1 MGEVIGQLL
10 PTAVGVMLSPLPIVG
25 VILMLLSNKAKVNG
39 PMFLLGWLAGLAIV
53 VGGVVAFVNPDKLE
67 QSSGEPSTLNGVLH
81 LALGVLL
88 LLLAVKQLKG
98 RPKKGE
104 DAEMPKWM
112 AKMQD
117 ASPIFAFGMGA
128 FLSGLN
134 PKNLIFDIAAAAA
147 IVAGDLSSSQQIVA
161 VVVFMILAS
170 LTIGIPVLWF
180 LVAGESAKAKLDVL
194 RGYLVQYNWVI
205 MCVLFLVLGA
215 KFIGQALPAFFD

>member
-25 VILMLLSNKAKVNG
+25 VILMLLSTKAKVNG
-39 PMFLLGWLAGLAIV
+39 PMFLIGWLAGLAIV
-53 VGGVVAFVNPDKLE
+53 VGGVVAFVDPDRLN
-67 QSSGEPSTLNGVLH
+67 QSDGGPSTLSGVLH
-81 LALGVLL
+81 LVLGALL

-98 RPKKGE
+98 RPKKGQ

-134 PKNLIFDIAAAAA
+134 PKNLIFDIAAAAS
-147 IVAGDLSSSQQIVA
+147 IVAADLSSSQQIVA

-170 LTIGIPVLWF
+170 LTIGIPVIWF
-180 LVAGESAKAKLDVL
+180 LVAGESAKAKLDTL
-194 RGYLVQYNWVI
+194 RGYLVQYNWII
-205 MCVLFLVLGA
+205 MCVLFLVLGV
-215 KFIGQALPAFFD
+215 KLIGQSLPAFFD

>member
-25 VILMLLSNKAKVNG
+25 VILMLLSTKAKVNG
-39 PMFLLGWLAGLAIV
+39 PMFLIGWLAGLAIV
-53 VGGVVAFVNPDKLE
+53 VGGVVAFVDPDRLN
-67 QSSGEPSTLNGVLH
+67 QSDGGPSTLSGVLH
-81 LALGVLL
+81 LVLGALL

-98 RPKKGE
+98 RPKKGQ

-117 ASPIFAFGMGA
+117 ASPVFAFGMGA

-134 PKNLIFDIAAAAA
+134 PKNLIFDIAAAAS
-147 IVAGDLSSSQQIVA
+147 IVAADLSSSQQIVA

-170 LTIGIPVLWF
+170 LTIGIPVIWF
-180 LVAGESAKAKLDVL
+180 LVAGESAKAKLDTL
-194 RGYLVQYNWVI
+194 RGYLVQYNWII
-205 MCVLFLVLGA
+205 MCVLFLVLGV
-215 KFIGQALPAFFD
+215 KLIGQSLPAFFD

>member
-25 VILMLLSNKAKVNG
+25 VILMLLSNKARVNG

-53 VGGVVAFVNPDKLE
+53 VGAVVAFVNPDKLNK
-67 QSSGEPSTLNGVLH
+67 SGGEPSTLNGILH

-98 RPKKGE
+98 RPKEGE
-104 DAEMPKWM
+104 VPEMPKWM

-147 IVAGDLSSSQQIVA
+147 IVAGDLSSSRQIVA
-161 VVVFMILAS
+161 VVVFMVLAS

-180 LVAGESAKAKLDVL
+180 LIAGESAKAKLDVL

>member
-1 MGEVIGQLL
+1 MGDVIGQLL

-39 PMFLLGWLAGLAIV
+39 PMFLIGWLAGLAIV
-53 VGGVVAFVNPDKLE
+53 VGGIVAFVDPDRLNKDD
-67 QSSGEPSTLNGVLH
+67 GGPSTLAGILH
-81 LALGVLL
+81 LVLGVLL
-88 LLLAVKQLKG
+88 LFLAVKQLKG
-98 RPKKGE
+98 RPKDGKE
-104 DAEMPKWM
+104 AEMPKWM

-134 PKNLIFDIAAAAA
+134 PKNLIFDIAAATA
-147 IVAGDLSSSQQIVA
+147 IVAGDLSSSQQIVS
-161 VVVFMILAS
+161 VLVFMILAS

-180 LVAGESAKAKLDVL
+180 LVAGESAKAKLDTL

-205 MCVLFLVLGA
+205 MCVLFLILGV
-215 KFIGQALPAFFD
+215 KMIGQALPAFFD

>member
-25 VILMLLSNKAKVNG
+25 VILMLLSNKARVNG

-53 VGGVVAFVNPDKLE
+53 VGAVVAFVNPDKLNK
-67 QSSGEPSTLNGVLH
+67 SGGEPSTLNGILH

-104 DAEMPKWM
+104 DSEMPKWM

-161 VVVFMILAS
+161 VVVFMVLAS

-180 LVAGESAKAKLDVL
+180 LIAGESAKAKLDVL

>member
-1 MGEVIGQLL
+1 MGDVIGQLL

-67 QSSGEPSTLNGVLH
+67 QSSGEPSTLNGILH

-147 IVAGDLSSSQQIVA
+147 IVAGDLSSSQQIAA

-180 LVAGESAKAKLDVL
+180 LIAGESAKAKLDVL

>member
-25 VILMLLSNKAKVNG
+25 VILMLLSKKAKVNG
-39 PMFLLGWLAGLAIV
+39 PAFLIGWLVGLAIV
-53 VGGVVAFVNPDKLE
+53 VGGIVAFVDPDKLNK
-67 QSSGEPSTLNGVLH
+67 SDGDPSTLSGVLH

-88 LLLAVKQLKG
+88 LLLAIKQFKG
-98 RPKKGE
+98 RPAKGE
-104 DAEMPKWM
+104 DPEMPKWM

-134 PKNLIFDIAAAAA
+134 PKNLIFDIAAAAS
-147 IVAGDLSSSQQIVA
+147 IVAANLSSTEQIVA

-170 LTIGIPVLWF
+170 LTVGIPVLWF
-180 LVAGESAKAKLDVL
+180 LVAGESAKAKLDTL
-194 RGYLVQYNWVI
+194 RGYLVEYNWVI
-205 MCVLFLVLGA
+205 MCVLFLILGV
-215 KFIGQALPAFFD
+215 KIIGESLPAFFD

>member
-53 VGGVVAFVNPDKLE
+53 VGGVVAFVNPDKLNK
-67 QSSGEPSTLNGVLH
+67 SSGEPSTLNGILH

-104 DAEMPKWM
+104 DPEMPKWM

-117 ASPIFAFGMGA
+117 ASPFFAFGMGA

-161 VVVFMILAS
+161 VVVFMVLAS
-170 LTIGIPVLWF
+170 LTIGIPVLWY
-180 LVAGESAKAKLDVL
+180 LVAGESAKAKLDTL

-205 MCVLFLVLGA
+205 MCVLFLILGV
-215 KFIGQALPAFFD
+215 KLIGQALPAFFD

>member
-25 VILMLLSNKAKVNG
+25 VILMLLSTKAKVNG
-39 PMFLLGWLAGLAIV
+39 PMFLIGWLAGLAIV
-53 VGGVVAFVNPDKLE
+53 VGGVVAFVNPDRLN
-67 QSSGEPSTLNGVLH
+67 QSDGSPSTLSGVLH
-81 LALGVLL
+81 LVLGALL
-88 LLLAVKQLKG
+88 LLLAIKQLKG

-104 DAEMPKWM
+104 EPAMPKWM
-112 AKMQD
+112 SKMQD
-117 ASPIFAFGMGA
+117 ASPVFAFGMGA

-161 VVVFMILAS
+161 VLVFMILAS
-170 LTIGIPVLWF
+170 LTIGIPVIWY
-180 LVAGESAKAKLDVL
+180 LVGGDSAKAKLDTL

-205 MCVLFLVLGA
+205 MCVLFLIIGVKL
-215 KFIGQALPAFFD
+215 IGQALPAFFD

>member
-39 PMFLLGWLAGLAIV
+39 PVFLIGWLVGLAIV
-53 VGGVVAFVNPDKLE
+53 VGGIVAFVDPDRLN
-67 QSSGEPSTLNGVLH
+67 QSDGAPSTLSGVLH
-81 LALGVLL
+81 LVLGGLL

-104 DAEMPKWM
+104 EAKMPSWM

-147 IVAGDLSSSQQIVA
+147 IVAGDLSTTEQFVA
-161 VVVFMILAS
+161 VLVFMILAS
-170 LTIGIPVLWF
+170 LTVGIPVIWF
-180 LVAGESAKAKLDVL
+180 LVAGESAKAKLETL

-205 MCVLFLVLGA
+205 MCVLFLILGV

>member
-1 MGEVIGQLL
+1 MGGVIGELL
-10 PTAVGVMLSPLPIVG
+10 PTAIGVALSPLPIVG
-25 VILMLLSNKAKVNG
+25 VILMLLSTKAKVNG

-53 VGGVVAFVNPDKLE
+53 VGGIVAFVNPDKLN
-67 QSSGEPSTLNGVLH
+67 QSDGNPSTLNGLLH

-98 RPKKGE
+98 RPKPGE
-104 DAEMPKWM
+104 EPEMPKWM

-128 FLSGLN
+128 MLSGLN
-134 PKNLIFDIAAAAA
+134 PKNLIFDIAAAAS
-147 IVAGDLSSSQQIVA
+147 IVAADLSSSQQIVA

-170 LTIGIPVLWF
+170 LTIGIPVIWYLIG
-180 LVAGESAKAKLDVL
+180 GESAKAKLNTL

-205 MCVLFLVLGA
+205 MCVLFLIIGA
-215 KFIGQALPAFFD
+215 KLIGQSLPVFFD

>member
-53 VGGVVAFVNPDKLE
+53 VGAVVAFVNPDKLNR
-67 QSSGEPSTLNGVLH
+67 SNGDPSTFSGILH

-104 DAEMPKWM
+104 DPEMPKWM

-161 VVVFMILAS
+161 VVVFIILAS
-170 LTIGIPVLWF
+170 LTIGIPVIWYLI
-180 LVAGESAKAKLDVL
+180 AGDSAKAKLDTL

-205 MCVLFLVLGA
+205 MCVLFLILGV
-215 KFIGQALPAFFD
+215 KLIGQALPAFFD

>member
-25 VILMLLSNKAKVNG
+25 VILMLLSTKAKVNG
-39 PMFLLGWLAGLAIV
+39 SMFLIGWLAGLAIV
-53 VGGVVAFVNPDKLE
+53 VGGVVAFVNPDRLN
-67 QSSGEPSTLNGVLH
+67 QSSGGPSTLSGLLH

-98 RPKKGE
+98 RPKKGQE
-104 DAEMPKWM
+104 PEMPKWM

-134 PKNLIFDIAAAAA
+134 PKNLIFDIAAAAS
-147 IVAGDLSSSQQIVA
+147 IVAADLSSSQQIVA
-161 VVVFMILAS
+161 VLVFMILAS
-170 LTIGIPVLWF
+170 LTIGIPVIWYLI
-180 LVAGESAKAKLDVL
+180 AGESAKAKLDTL

-205 MCVLFLVLGA
+205 MCVLFLILGV
-215 KFIGQALPAFFD
+215 KLIGESLPAFFD

>member
-25 VILMLLSNKAKVNG
+25 VILMLLSNKARVNG

-53 VGGVVAFVNPDKLE
+53 VGVVVAFVNPDKLNK
-67 QSSGEPSTLNGVLH
+67 SGGEPSTLNGILH

-117 ASPIFAFGMGA
+117 ASPVFAFGMGA

-180 LVAGESAKAKLDVL
+180 LIAGESAKAKLDVL

>member
-1 MGEVIGQLL
+1 MGEVIGDLL

-25 VILMLLSNKAKVNG
+25 VILMLLSTKAKVNG

-53 VGGVVAFVNPDKLE
+53 VGGVVAFVNPDRLNE
-67 QSSGEPSTLNGVLH
+67 SGGEPSTLNGLLH

-104 DAEMPKWM
+104 DPEMPKWM

-170 LTIGIPVLWF
+170 LTIGIPVIWY
-180 LVAGESAKAKLDVL
+180 LVAGESAKAKLDTL

-215 KFIGQALPAFFD
+215 KLIGQSLPVFFD

>member
-1 MGEVIGQLL
+1 MGGVVGQLL

-39 PMFLLGWLAGLAIV
+39 PMFLLGWLAGLIIV
-53 VGGVVAFVNPDKLE
+53 VGGVVAFVNPDKLN
-67 QSSGEPSTLNGVLH
+67 QSSGEPSTLNGILH

-104 DAEMPKWM
+104 EPEMPKWM

-161 VVVFMILAS
+161 VVIFVILAS
-170 LTIGIPVLWF
+170 LTIGVPVLWY

>member
-1 MGEVIGQLL
+1 
-10 PTAVGVMLSPLPIVG
+10 
-25 VILMLLSNKAKVNG
+25 
-39 PMFLLGWLAGLAIV
+39 MFLLGWVAGLAIV
-53 VGGVVAFVNPDKLE
+53 VGGVVAFVNPDKLN

-81 LALGVLL
+81 LVLGALL

-104 DAEMPKWM
+104 DPEMPKWM

-161 VVVFMILAS
+161 VVVFIILAS
-170 LTIGIPVLWF
+170 LTIGIPVIWY
-180 LVAGESAKAKLDVL
+180 LVGGESAKAKLDVL

>member
-53 VGGVVAFVNPDKLE
+53 VGGVVAFVNPDRLNK
-67 QSSGEPSTLNGVLH
+67 SSGDPSTLNGVLH
-81 LALGVLL
+81 LVLGGLL

-104 DAEMPKWM
+104 DPEMPKWM

-147 IVAGDLSSSQQIVA
+147 IVAGDLSNSQQIVA
-161 VVVFMILAS
+161 VVIFIILAS
-170 LTIGIPVLWF
+170 LTIGIPVLWY
-180 LVAGESAKAKLDVL
+180 LIAGESAKAKLDVL

>member
-39 PMFLLGWLAGLAIV
+39 PMFLIGWLAGLAIV
-53 VGGVVAFVNPDKLE
+53 VGGIVAFVDPDRLNK
-67 QSSGEPSTLNGVLH
+67 SDGDPSTLAGLLH
-81 LALGVLL
+81 LALGGLL
-88 LLLAVKQLKG
+88 LFLAVKQLKG
-98 RPKKGE
+98 RPKGGQE
-104 DAEMPKWM
+104 AEMPKWM

-134 PKNLIFDIAAAAA
+134 PKNLIFDIAAATA
-147 IVAGDLSSSQQIVA
+147 IVAGDLSNSQQIVA
-161 VVVFMILAS
+161 VLVFMILAS
-170 LTIGIPVLWF
+170 LTIGIPVLWY
-180 LVAGESAKAKLDVL
+180 LIAGESAKAKLDTL

-205 MCVLFLVLGA
+205 MCVLFLILGV
-215 KFIGQALPAFFD
+215 KMIGQALPAFFD

>member
-25 VILMLLSNKAKVNG
+25 VILMLLSTKARVNG

-53 VGGVVAFVNPDKLE
+53 VGGVVAFVDPDRLNK
-67 QSSGEPSTLNGVLH
+67 SSGEPSTLNGILH
-81 LALGVLL
+81 LALGALL

-104 DAEMPKWM
+104 DPEMPKWM
-112 AKMQD
+112 AKLRD

-147 IVAGDLSSSQQIVA
+147 IVAGDLGSSQQIVA
-161 VVVFMILAS
+161 VVVFMVLAS
-170 LTIGIPVLWF
+170 LTIGIPVLWY
-180 LVAGESAKAKLDVL
+180 LVAGESAKAKLDTL

-205 MCVLFLVLGA
+205 MCVLFLILGV
-215 KFIGQALPAFFD
+215 KLIGQALPAFFD

>member
-25 VILMLLSNKAKVNG
+25 VILMLLSTKAKVNG
-39 PMFLLGWLAGLAIV
+39 PMFLIGWLAGLAIV
-53 VGGVVAFVNPDKLE
+53 VGGVVAFVDPDRLN
-67 QSSGEPSTLNGVLH
+67 QSSGGPSTLSGVLH
-81 LALGVLL
+81 LVLGVLL

-98 RPKKGE
+98 RPKKGQ
-104 DAEMPKWM
+104 DPEMPKWM

-117 ASPIFAFGMGA
+117 ASPVFAFGMGA

-134 PKNLIFDIAAAAA
+134 PKNLIFDVAAAAS
-147 IVAGDLSSSQQIVA
+147 IVAADLSSSQQIVA

-170 LTIGIPVLWF
+170 LTIGIPVIWY
-180 LVAGESAKAKLDVL
+180 LVAGESAKAKLDTL

-205 MCVLFLVLGA
+205 MCVLFLVLGV
-215 KFIGQALPAFFD
+215 KLIGDSLPAFFD

>member
-10 PTAVGVMLSPLPIVG
+10 PTAIGVMLSPLPIVG
-25 VILMLLSNKAKVNG
+25 VILMLLSTKAKVNG
-39 PMFLLGWLAGLAIV
+39 PMFLIGWLAGLAIV
-53 VGGVVAFVNPDKLE
+53 VGGVVAFVDPDRLN
-67 QSSGEPSTLNGVLH
+67 QSSGGPSTLSGVLH

-104 DAEMPKWM
+104 DPEMPKWM

-134 PKNLIFDIAAAAA
+134 PKNLIFDIAAAAS
-147 IVAGDLSSSQQIVA
+147 IVAADLSSSQQIVA

-170 LTIGIPVLWF
+170 LTIGIPVIWY
-180 LVAGESAKAKLDVL
+180 LVAGESAKAKLDTL

-215 KFIGQALPAFFD
+215 KLIGESLPAFFD